1 MAILLQREKGTLME
15 KVSVLQKDLQQI
27 KRELL
32 CPKQVAKSLQGL
44 KRILTTG
51 SGELRY
57 DDMIAWG
64 IVGMN
69 TVI

>member
-1 MAILLQREKGTLME
+1 MQREKSNLME
-15 KVSVLQKDLQQI
+15 KVNVLQKDLQQI

-44 KRILTTG
+44 KRIIATG

-57 DDMIAWG
+57 GIMIA
-64 IVGMN
+64 
-69 TVI
+69 

>member
-1 MAILLQREKGTLME
+1 MLLQREKVTLME

-44 KRILTTG
+44 KRIIATG

-57 DDMIAWG
+57 DIMIS
-64 IVGMN
+64 
-69 TVI
+69 